1 MINEVE
7 ARPLRIDPSIL
18 QWPEVTMK
26 IIESKSN
33 SVVVELSEDD
43 LGLINNALNEVCN
56 GIDIPEFATRLG
68 ASRERA
74 EELLRDV
81 GVELTKLESR
91 RK

>member
-1 MINEVE
+1 
-7 ARPLRIDPSIL
+7 
-18 QWPEVTMK
+18 MK